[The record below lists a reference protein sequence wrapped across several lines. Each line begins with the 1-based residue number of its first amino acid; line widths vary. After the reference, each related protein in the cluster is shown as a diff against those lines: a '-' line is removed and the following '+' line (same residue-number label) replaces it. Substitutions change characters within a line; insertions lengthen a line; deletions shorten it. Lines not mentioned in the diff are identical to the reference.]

1 MTSKGRGGESQKLKT
16 TSGEGGEVLIF
27 TDLFL
32 TNFQS
37 PHSEIKTFH
46 NIFGHEVKVLTALF
60 FLFVGVSQDKK

>member
-1 MTSKGRGGESQKLKT
+1 MTSKGRGGKPKT
-16 TSGEGGEVLIF
+16 ENNFKGGGEVLIF

-46 NIFGHEVKVLTALF
+46 NIFVMR
-60 FLFVGVSQDKK
+60 